1 MGLDRD
7 ATHGTARDATGDAAT
22 GDSTGGAVGDTV
34 RRLRDGM
41 GRGVLS
47 FPLTSFHDDGSLD
60 PDGFRAHVAAQ
71 IATAPGAL
79 FPACGTGEFFSLDE
93 DEYRQTVT
101 IAVEEAAGRLPVV
114 AGVGYG
120 WAQAARFARIA
131 EQAGADALL
140 VLPHYL
146 VAAPQD
152 GLVAQLE
159 QIAART
165 RLPLI
170 AYQRGQVAFSA
181 ASLRHI
187 VRIPNVIG
195 LKDGHSDLD
204 RLQRLTL
211 AAPEDFLFFNGAATA
226 EIQARAY
233 ATVGVPAYSSAVHA
247 FAPEIAN
254 AFFAALHDG
263 DGTDGRDG
271 GGRRGDEGDKTV
283 QRLLRDFYVPFVE
296 LRDRVPGYAVS
307 LVKAAARLRGRPVG
321 PVRAP
326 LTEPSPADLAD
337 LATLLT
343 TGLDLVG
350 AAL

>member
-1 MGLDRD
+1 MSGSS
-7 ATHGTARDATGDAAT
+7 GT
-22 GDSTGGAVGDTV
+22 DTETVV
-34 RRLRDGM
+34 RRLRSGM
-41 GRGVLS
+41 AGGVLS

-71 IATAPGAL
+71 IATEPGAV

-93 DEYRQTVT
+93 DEYRQVVTTTV
-101 IAVEEAAGRLPVV
+101 AEAAGRVPVV
-114 AGVGYG
+114 AGIGYG
-120 WAQAARFARIA
+120 WAQAVRFARIA
-131 EQAGADALL
+131 EEAGADALL

-146 VAAPQD
+146 VAAPQQ

-170 AYQRGQVAFSA
+170 AYQRGQVAFTA
-181 ASLRHI
+181 DSLRRI
-187 VRIPNVIG
+187 ARIPNVIG

-211 AAPEDFLFFNGAATA
+211 AAPEGFLFFNGASTA

-254 AFFAALHDG
+254 AFFGALQGG
-263 DGTDGRDG
+263 D
-271 GGRRGDEGDKTV
+271 DKTV
-283 QRLLRDFYVPFVE
+283 ERLLRYFYVPLVE

-326 LTEPSPADLAD
+326 LTDPSAADLAD
-337 LATLLT
+337 LKTLLA

-350 AAL
+350 ATL

>member
-1 MGLDRD
+1 M
-7 ATHGTARDATGDAAT
+7 A
-22 GDSTGGAVGDTV
+22 
-34 RRLRDGM
+34 
-41 GRGVLS
+41 RGVLS

-60 PDGFRAHVAAQ
+60 PEGLRAHVAAQ
-71 IATAPGAL
+71 IATAPGAV

-93 DEYRQTVT
+93 DEYRRVVAVT
-101 IAVEEAAGRLPVV
+101 AEEAAGRLPVV
-114 AGVGYG
+114 AGIGYG
-120 WAQAARFARIA
+120 WAQAVRFARIA
-131 EQAGADALL
+131 EESGADALL

-165 RLPLI
+165 SLPLI
-170 AYQRGQVAFSA
+170 AYQRGQVAFGIDA
-181 ASLRHI
+181 FR
-187 VRIPNVIG
+187 RITEIPGVIG

-211 AAPEDFLFFNGAATA
+211 AAPEDFLFFNGASTA

-233 ATVGVPAYSSAVHA
+233 ATVGVPSYSSAVHA

-254 AFFAALHDG
+254 AFFAALNAGD
-263 DGTDGRDG
+263 DGTV
-271 GGRRGDEGDKTV
+271 DK
-283 QRLLRDFYVPFVE
+283 LLRGFYVPLVE

-326 LTEPSPADLAD
+326 LTDPSAADLAD
-337 LATLLT
+337 LKTLLA

-350 AAL
+350 ATL

>member
-1 MGLDRD
+1 MSLD
-7 ATHGTARDATGDAAT
+7 TGTVAARLAK
-22 GDSTGGAVGDTV
+22 
-34 RRLRDGM
+34 GM
-41 GRGVLS
+41 ADGVLS
-47 FPLTSFHDDGSLD
+47 FPLTSFRADGSLD
-60 PDGFRAHVAAQ
+60 PDGYRDYVAAQ
-71 IATAPGAL
+71 LATGPGAL

-93 DEYRQTVT
+93 DEYRRVVT
-101 IAVEEAAGRLPVV
+101 IAVQEAAGRTPVV

-120 WAQAARFARIA
+120 WAQAVRFARIA
-131 EQAGADALL
+131 EDAGADALL

-159 QIAART
+159 EIAART

-170 AYQRGQVAFSA
+170 AYQRGQVAFGA
-181 ASLRHI
+181 EAFRR
-187 VRIPNVIG
+187 VTRIPGVIG

-211 AAPEDFLFFNGAATA
+211 AAPEGFLFFNGAATA

-233 ATVGVPAYSSAVHA
+233 AAVGVPAYSSAVHA
-247 FAPEIAN
+247 FAPEIAD
-254 AFFAALHDG
+254 AFFAALRDG
-263 DGTDGRDG
+263 DEATAA
-271 GGRRGDEGDKTV
+271 T
-283 QRLLRDFYVPFVE
+283 LLRGFYLPLVE

-326 LTEPSPADLAD
+326 LTDPSAADLAA
-337 LATLLT
+337 LKTLLA

>member
-1 MGLDRD
+1 M
-7 ATHGTARDATGDAAT
+7 AH
-22 GDSTGGAVGDTV
+22 
-34 RRLRDGM
+34 
-41 GRGVLS
+41 GVLS
-47 FPLTSFHDDGSLD
+47 FPLTSFRDDGSLD
-60 PDGFRAHVAAQ
+60 PDGFRAHVAGQLTA
-71 IATAPGAL
+71 APGAV

-93 DEYRQTVT
+93 DEYRRVVA
-101 IAVEEAAGRLPVV
+101 IAVEEAAGRVPVV

-120 WAQAARFARIA
+120 WAQAVRFARIA
-131 EQAGADALL
+131 EEAGADALL

-146 VAAPQD
+146 VTAPQD

-159 QIAART
+159 HIAART

-170 AYQRGQVAFSA
+170 AYQRGQVAFTA
-181 ASLRHI
+181 ASLRRI
-187 VRIPNVIG
+187 ARIPTVIG

-211 AAPEDFLFFNGAATA
+211 AAPDDFLFFNGAATA

-254 AFFAALHDG
+254 AFFAALREG
-263 DGTDGRDG
+263 D
-271 GGRRGDEGDKTV
+271 DKTV
-283 QRLLRDFYVPFVE
+283 EKLLRDFYVPLVE
-296 LRDRVPGYAVS
+296 LRDRAPGYAVS

-326 LTEPSPADLAD
+326 LTEPSAADLAD
-337 LATLLT
+337 LRTLLT

-350 AAL
+350 ATL

>member
-1 MGLDRD
+1 M
-7 ATHGTARDATGDAAT
+7 A
-22 GDSTGGAVGDTV
+22 
-34 RRLRDGM
+34 
-41 GRGVLS
+41 RGVLS
-47 FPLTSFHDDGSLD
+47 FPLTSFHDDGTLD

-71 IATAPGAL
+71 IATGPGAV

-93 DEYRQTVT
+93 DEYRQVVT
-101 IAVEEAAGRLPVV
+101 IAVEEAGGRVPVV
-114 AGVGYG
+114 AGTGYG
-120 WAQAARFARIA
+120 WAQAVRFARIA
-131 EQAGADALL
+131 EEAGADALL

-170 AYQRGQVAFSA
+170 AYQRGQVAFGVDAFQRVA
-181 ASLRHI
+181 AI
-187 VRIPNVIG
+187 DGVIG

-211 AAPEDFLFFNGAATA
+211 AAPEDFLFFNGASTA

-233 ATVGVPAYSSAVHA
+233 ASVGVPAYSSAVHA

-254 AFFAALHDG
+254 AFFAALRDG
-263 DGTDGRDG
+263 D
-271 GGRRGDEGDKTV
+271 DKAV
-283 QRLLRDFYVPFVE
+283 AKLLRDFYVPLVE

-326 LTEPSPADLAD
+326 LTDPSDADLAN
-337 LATLLT
+337 LRLLLT

>member
-1 MGLDRD
+1 MSL
-7 ATHGTARDATGDAAT
+7 HTG
-22 GDSTGGAVGDTV
+22 TV

-41 GRGVLS
+41 AKGVLS

-60 PDGFRAHVAAQ
+60 PEGLRAHVAAQ
-71 IATAPGAL
+71 LATAPGAV

-93 DEYRQTVT
+93 DEYRQVVT
-101 IAVEEAAGRLPVV
+101 ITVEEAAGRVPVV
-114 AGVGYG
+114 AGTGYG
-120 WAQAARFARIA
+120 WAQAVRFARIA
-131 EQAGADALL
+131 EEAGADALL

-146 VAAPQD
+146 TAAPQD

-170 AYQRGQVAFSA
+170 AYQRGQVAYTAQSFRRIA
-181 ASLRHI
+181 
-187 VRIPNVIG
+187 RIPNVIG

-211 AAPEDFLFFNGAATA
+211 AAPDGFLFFNGASTA

-254 AFFAALHDG
+254 AFFTALHKD
-263 DGTDGRDG
+263 DPATLD
-271 GGRRGDEGDKTV
+271 T
-283 QRLLRDFYVPFVE
+283 LLRDFYVPLVE

-326 LTEPSPADLAD
+326 LTDPSPADLAD
-337 LATLLT
+337 LKALLT

-350 AAL
+350 ASL

>member
-1 MGLDRD
+1 MGV
-7 ATHGTARDATGDAAT
+7 GT
-22 GDSTGGAVGDTV
+22 DTA

-41 GRGVLS
+41 ARGVLS
-47 FPLTSFHDDGSLD
+47 FPLTSFHEDGSLD

-71 IATAPGAL
+71 IATGPGAV

-93 DEYRQTVT
+93 DEYRTVVT
-101 IAVEEAAGRLPVV
+101 IAVEEAGGRLPVV
-114 AGVGYG
+114 AGTGYG
-120 WAQAARFARIA
+120 WAQALRFARIA
-131 EQAGADALL
+131 EEAGADALL

-152 GLVAQLE
+152 GLVRQVE
-159 QIAART
+159 RIAAGT

-170 AYQRGQVAFSA
+170 AYQRGQVAFTA
-181 ASLRHI
+181 DSLKRLA
-187 VRIPNVIG
+187 RIPNLIG

-233 ATVGVPAYSSAVHA
+233 AAVGVPAYSSAVHA
-247 FAPEIAN
+247 FAPEIAD
-254 AFFAALHDG
+254 AFFAALRDG
-263 DGTDGRDG
+263 D
-271 GGRRGDEGDKTV
+271 DKV
-283 QRLLRDFYVPFVE
+283 VERLLRDFYVPLVE
-296 LRDRVPGYAVS
+296 LRDRQPGYAVS

-326 LTEPSPADLAD
+326 LADPSAADLAD
-337 LATLLT
+337 LRNLLT
-343 TGLDLVG
+343 AGLDLVG
-350 AAL
+350 ASL

>member
-1 MGLDRD
+1 VTLDPD
-7 ATHGTARDATGDAAT
+7 TA
-22 GDSTGGAVGDTV
+22 

-41 GRGVLS
+41 AQGVLS
-47 FPLTSFHDDGSLD
+47 FPLTSFHDDGTLD

-71 IATAPGAL
+71 IATGPGAV

-93 DEYRQTVT
+93 DEYRQVVT
-101 IAVEEAAGRLPVV
+101 IAVEEAGGRVPVV
-114 AGVGYG
+114 AGTGYG
-120 WAQAARFARIA
+120 WAQAVRFARIA
-131 EQAGADALL
+131 EEAGADALL

-170 AYQRGQVAFSA
+170 AYQRGQVAFGVDAFRRVA
-181 ASLRHI
+181 AI
-187 VRIPNVIG
+187 DGVIG

-211 AAPEDFLFFNGAATA
+211 AAPEDFLFFNGASTA

-254 AFFAALHDG
+254 AFFTALRDG
-263 DGTDGRDG
+263 D
-271 GGRRGDEGDKTV
+271 DKV
-283 QRLLRDFYVPFVE
+283 VEKLLRDFYVPLVE

-326 LTEPSPADLAD
+326 LTDPSEADLAD
-337 LATLLT
+337 LRLLLT

>member
-1 MGLDRD
+1 MARVTLERD
-7 ATHGTARDATGDAAT
+7 ATDEPVR
-22 GDSTGGAVGDTV
+22 DTV

-41 GRGVLS
+41 ARGVLS

-71 IATAPGAL
+71 IATGPGAL

-170 AYQRGQVAFSA
+170 AYQRGQVAFTA
-181 ASLRHI
+181 ASLR
-187 VRIPNVIG
+187 RIARIANVIG

-254 AFFAALHDG
+254 AFFAALRDG
-263 DGTDGRDG
+263 DGTD
-271 GGRRGDEGDKTV
+271 DKAV

-326 LTEPSPADLAD
+326 LTEPSRADLA
-337 LATLLT
+337 ALT
-343 TGLDLVG
+343 TVLSTGLDLVG

>member
-1 MGLDRD
+1 MED
-7 ATHGTARDATGDAAT
+7 
-22 GDSTGGAVGDTV
+22 
-34 RRLRDGM
+34 
-41 GRGVLS
+41 GVLS

-60 PDGFRAHVAAQ
+60 PEGCRAHLAAQ
-71 IATAPGAL
+71 LATAPGAV

-93 DEYRQTVT
+93 DEYRQVVTV
-101 IAVEEAAGRLPVV
+101 AVEEAGGRVPVV

-131 EQAGADALL
+131 EEAGADALL

-159 QIAART
+159 RIAART

-170 AYQRGQVAFSA
+170 AYQRGQVAFTA
-181 ASLRHI
+181 DSLR
-187 VRIPNVIG
+187 RIAGIANVIG

-211 AAPEDFLFFNGAATA
+211 AAPEGFLFFNGASTA

-254 AFFAALHDG
+254 TFFTALRKEDLA
-263 DGTDGRDG
+263 
-271 GGRRGDEGDKTV
+271 TV
-283 QRLLRDFYVPFVE
+283 ETLLRDFYVPLVE

-326 LTEPSPADLAD
+326 LADPSAADLAD
-337 LATLLT
+337 LATLLS

-350 AAL
+350 ASL

>member
-1 MGLDRD
+1 M
-7 ATHGTARDATGDAAT
+7 AA
-22 GDSTGGAVGDTV
+22 
-34 RRLRDGM
+34 
-41 GRGVLS
+41 GVLS
-47 FPLTSFHDDGSLD
+47 FPLTSFREDGTLD

-71 IATAPGAL
+71 LAAAPGAV

-93 DEYRQTVT
+93 DEYRTVVT
-101 IAVEEAAGRLPVV
+101 VAVEEAAGRVPVV

-120 WAQAARFARIA
+120 WAQAVRFARIA
-131 EQAGADALL
+131 EEAGADALL

-152 GLVAQLE
+152 GLVRQLE
-159 QIAART
+159 EIAART
-165 RLPLI
+165 SLPLI
-170 AYQRGQVAFSA
+170 AYQRGQVAFTA
-181 ASLRHI
+181 ASLRR
-187 VRIPNVIG
+187 VAEIPGVIG

-211 AAPEDFLFFNGAATA
+211 AAPEGFLFFNGAATA

-254 AFFAALHDG
+254 SFFTALRDG
-263 DGTDGRDG
+263 DG
-271 GGRRGDEGDKTV
+271 KTV
-283 QRLLRDFYVPFVE
+283 ERLLREFYVPLVE

-307 LVKAAARLRGRPVG
+307 LVKAAARLRGQPVG

-326 LTEPSPADLAD
+326 LTDPSDRDLTD
-337 LATLLT
+337 LGNLLT

>member
-1 MGLDRD
+1 MSL
-7 ATHGTARDATGDAAT
+7 HTG
-22 GDSTGGAVGDTV
+22 TV

-41 GRGVLS
+41 AKGVLS

-60 PDGFRAHVAAQ
+60 PEGFRAHVAAQ
-71 IATAPGAL
+71 LATAPGAL

-93 DEYRQTVT
+93 DEYRKVVT
-101 IAVEEAAGRLPVV
+101 LAVEEAGGRVPVV
-114 AGVGYG
+114 AGTGYG
-120 WAQAARFARIA
+120 WAQAARFAHIA
-131 EQAGADALL
+131 EEAGADALL

-146 VAAPQD
+146 TAAPQD

-170 AYQRGQVAFSA
+170 AYQRGQVAYTA
-181 ASLRHI
+181 QSLRRI
-187 VRIPNVIG
+187 AAIPNVIG

-211 AAPEDFLFFNGAATA
+211 AAPDGFLFFNGASTA

-233 ATVGVPAYSSAVHA
+233 GTVGVPAYSSAVHA
-247 FAPEIAN
+247 FAPEIAD
-254 AFFAALHDG
+254 AFFTALRKEDAA
-263 DGTDGRDG
+263 TI
-271 GGRRGDEGDKTV
+271 ET
-283 QRLLRDFYVPFVE
+283 LLRDFYVPLVE

-326 LTEPSPADLAD
+326 LTDPSAADLAD
-337 LATLLT
+337 LKTLLT

-350 AAL
+350 ASL

>member
-1 MGLDRD
+1 M
-7 ATHGTARDATGDAAT
+7 
-22 GDSTGGAVGDTV
+22 AVNGDTETVV

-41 GRGVLS
+41 AGGVLS

-60 PDGFRAHVAAQ
+60 PDGFRTHVAAR
-71 IATAPGAL
+71 IATAPGAV

-93 DEYRQTVT
+93 DEYRTVVT
-101 IAVEEAAGRLPVV
+101 IAVEEAAGRVPVV

-120 WAQAARFARIA
+120 WAQATRFARIA
-131 EQAGADALL
+131 EEAGADALL

-159 QIAART
+159 QLAART

-170 AYQRGQVAFSA
+170 AYQRGQVTFTAS
-181 ASLRHI
+181 SLR
-187 VRIPNVIG
+187 RIAAIPGVIG

-211 AAPEDFLFFNGAATA
+211 AAPEGFLFFNGASTA

-254 AFFAALHDG
+254 AFFAAL
-263 DGTDGRDG
+263 RDA
-271 GGRRGDEGDKTV
+271 DDKTV
-283 QRLLRDFYVPFVE
+283 ERLLRDFYVPLVE

-307 LVKAAARLRGRPVG
+307 LIKAAARLRGQPVG

-326 LTEPSPADLAD
+326 LTDPSAADLAE
-337 LATLLT
+337 LTTLLA

>member
-1 MGLDRD
+1 MRVSPDTDPSGAAAVASRLKD
-7 ATHGTARDATGDAAT
+7 AMAN
-22 GDSTGGAVGDTV
+22 
-34 RRLRDGM
+34 
-41 GRGVLS
+41 GVLS
-47 FPLTSFHDDGSLD
+47 FPLTAFHDDGSLD
-60 PDGFRAHVAAQ
+60 PDGFRAYVAAQ
-71 IATAPGAL
+71 LATGPGAV

-93 DEYRQTVT
+93 EEYRQVVT
-101 IAVEEAAGRLPVV
+101 ITAEESAGRVPVV
-114 AGVGYG
+114 AGTGYG

-131 EQAGADALL
+131 EEAGADALL

-146 VAAPQD
+146 VTAPQD
-152 GLVAQLE
+152 GLVAQVE
-159 QIAART
+159 AIAART
-165 RLPLI
+165 RLPLV
-170 AYQRGQVAFSA
+170 AYQRGQVAYTADALKRIA
-181 ASLRHI
+181 AL
-187 VRIPNVIG
+187 PNVIG

-204 RLQRLTL
+204 RLLRLTL

-254 AFFAALHDG
+254 AFFAAL
-263 DGTDGRDG
+263 RDG
-271 GGRRGDEGDKTV
+271 AGDTV
-283 QRLLRDFYVPFVE
+283 DALLRGFYIPLVE

-326 LTEPSPADLAD
+326 LTDPSARDLAD
-337 LATLLT
+337 LEALLT

>member
-1 MGLDRD
+1 MASIWGDGV
-7 ATHGTARDATGDAAT
+7 TGETETTA
-22 GDSTGGAVGDTV
+22 
-34 RRLRDGM
+34 RRLRHGM
-41 GRGVLS
+41 ESGVLS

-71 IATAPGAL
+71 LATAPGAV

-93 DEYRQTVT
+93 DEYRQVVT
-101 IAVEEAAGRLPVV
+101 AAVEEAGGRTPVV

-131 EQAGADALL
+131 EEAGADALL

-146 VAAPQD
+146 VDAPQD

-159 QIAART
+159 RLAART
-165 RLPLI
+165 RLPLV
-170 AYQRGQVAFSA
+170 AYQRGQVAYTPA
-181 ASLRHI
+181 ALRRI
-187 VRIPNVIG
+187 ADIPNVIG

-211 AAPEDFLFFNGAATA
+211 AAPEGFLFFNGAATA

-254 AFFAALHDG
+254 AFFTALRAG
-263 DGTDGRDG
+263 D
-271 GGRRGDEGDKTV
+271 DKGV
-283 QRLLRDFYVPFVE
+283 ERLLRDFYVPFVE

-326 LTEPSPADLAD
+326 LTDPSPADLAD
-337 LATLLT
+337 LKTLLAS
-343 TGLDLVG
+343 GLDLVG
-350 AAL
+350 ATL

>member
-1 MGLDRD
+1 MAG
-7 ATHGTARDATGDAAT
+7 
-22 GDSTGGAVGDTV
+22 
-34 RRLRDGM
+34 
-41 GRGVLS
+41 GVLS
-47 FPLTSFHDDGSLD
+47 FPLTSFH
-60 PDGFRAHVAAQ
+60 PDGALDVEGFREYVAGQLA
-71 IATAPGAL
+71 AGPGAL

-93 DEYRQTVT
+93 DEYRRVVTV
-101 IAVEEAAGRLPVV
+101 AVEEAAGRMPVV

-120 WAQAARFARIA
+120 WAQAARFARVA
-131 EQAGADALL
+131 EEAGADALL

-159 QIAART
+159 RLAALT
-165 RLPLI
+165 PLPLV
-170 AYQRGQVAFSA
+170 AYQRGQVAYTA
-181 ASLRHI
+181 ASLTRI
-187 VRIPNVIG
+187 ARIPGVIG

-211 AAPEDFLFFNGAATA
+211 AAPDGFLFFNGAATA

-247 FAPEIAN
+247 FAPEIAG
-254 AFFAALHDG
+254 AFFAALRDG
-263 DGTDGRDG
+263 DHGTV
-271 GGRRGDEGDKTV
+271 DK
-283 QRLLRDFYVPFVE
+283 LLRDFYVPFVE

-326 LTEPSPADLAD
+326 LTDPSPADLAD
-337 LATLLT
+337 LGALLGA
-343 TGLDLVG
+343 GLDLVG
-350 AAL
+350 ASL

>member
-1 MGLDRD
+1 M
-7 ATHGTARDATGDAAT
+7 TGEAEAA
-22 GDSTGGAVGDTV
+22 A

-41 GRGVLS
+41 ERGVLS
-47 FPLTSFHDDGSLD
+47 FPLTSFHEDGSLD
-60 PDGFRAHVAAQ
+60 PEGCRAHLAAQ
-71 IATAPGAL
+71 IATAPGAV

-93 DEYRQTVT
+93 DEYRQVVT
-101 IAVEEAAGRLPVV
+101 IAVEEAGGRLPVV
-114 AGVGYG
+114 AGIGYG

-131 EQAGADALL
+131 EEAGADALL

-170 AYQRGQVAFSA
+170 AYQRGQVAYTA
-181 ASLRHI
+181 ASLR
-187 VRIPNVIG
+187 RIAAVPNVIG

-211 AAPEDFLFFNGAATA
+211 AAPEGFLFFNGASTA

-254 AFFAALHDG
+254 AFFAALRDG
-263 DGTDGRDG
+263 DG
-271 GGRRGDEGDKTV
+271 KTV
-283 QRLLRDFYVPFVE
+283 ERLLRDFYVPLVE

-326 LTEPSPADLAD
+326 LTDPSAGDLTD
-337 LATLLT
+337 LEALLT

>member
-1 MGLDRD
+1 MAEEMTVSAGP
-7 ATHGTARDATGDAAT
+7 
-22 GDSTGGAVGDTV
+22 GGVEH
-34 RRLRDGM
+34 RLREGM
-41 GRGVLS
+41 AGGVLS
-47 FPLTSFHDDGSLD
+47 FPLTSFRDDGTLD
-60 PDGFRAHVAAQ
+60 PDGFRAYVADRLA
-71 IATAPGAL
+71 ASPGAV

-93 DEYRQTVT
+93 DEYRQVVT
-101 IAVEEAAGRLPVV
+101 ITVEEAAGRVPVV
-114 AGVGYG
+114 AGIGYG
-120 WAQAARFARIA
+120 WAQAVRFARIA
-131 EQAGADALL
+131 EEAGADALL

-170 AYQRGQVAFSA
+170 AYQRGQVAFTAESLKRIA
-181 ASLRHI
+181 AL
-187 VRIPNVIG
+187 PGVIG

-247 FAPEIAN
+247 FAPEIAD
-254 AFFAALHDG
+254 AFFAALRDG
-263 DGTDGRDG
+263 DHGTV
-271 GGRRGDEGDKTV
+271 DK
-283 QRLLRDFYVPFVE
+283 LLRGFYVPLVE

-307 LVKAAARLRGRPVG
+307 LVKAAARLRGHPVG

-326 LTEPSPADLAD
+326 LTDPSPADQAALTA
-337 LATLLT
+337 LLT

>member
-1 MGLDRD
+1 MTFDP
-7 ATHGTARDATGDAAT
+7 
-22 GDSTGGAVGDTV
+22 DTV

-41 GRGVLS
+41 ARAVLS
-47 FPLTSFHDDGSLD
+47 FPLTSFHDDGTFD

-71 IATAPGAL
+71 IATGPGAV

-93 DEYRQTVT
+93 DEYRQVVTV
-101 IAVEEAAGRLPVV
+101 AVEEAGGRLPVV

-131 EQAGADALL
+131 EEAGADALL

-159 QIAART
+159 QLAART

-170 AYQRGQVAFSA
+170 AYQRGQVSFGVAAF
-181 ASLRHI
+181 R
-187 VRIPNVIG
+187 RITAIPGVVG

-233 ATVGVPAYSSAVHA
+233 AAVGVPAYSSAVHA
-247 FAPEIAN
+247 FAPEIAD
-254 AFFAALHDG
+254 AFFTALRDG
-263 DGTDGRDG
+263 DDGTV
-271 GGRRGDEGDKTV
+271 DK
-283 QRLLRDFYVPFVE
+283 LLRDFYVPLVE

-326 LTEPSPADLAD
+326 LTDPTAADLAE
-337 LATLLT
+337 LRLLLT

>member
-1 MGLDRD
+1 MTLDPD
-7 ATHGTARDATGDAAT
+7 TAR
-22 GDSTGGAVGDTV
+22 
-34 RRLRDGM
+34 RLQDGM
-41 GRGVLS
+41 ARGVLS
-47 FPLTSFHDDGSLD
+47 FPLTSFHDDGTLD

-71 IATAPGAL
+71 IATGPGAL

-93 DEYRQTVT
+93 DEYRQVVT
-101 IAVEEAAGRLPVV
+101 IAVEEAGGRLPVV
-114 AGVGYG
+114 AGTGYG
-120 WAQAARFARIA
+120 WAQAVRFARIA
-131 EQAGADALL
+131 EEAGADALL

-170 AYQRGQVAFSA
+170 AYQRGQVAFGVDA
-181 ASLRHI
+181 FRRVAE
-187 VRIPNVIG
+187 IPGVIG

-211 AAPEDFLFFNGAATA
+211 AAPEGFLFFNGASTA
-226 EIQARAY
+226 EIQARPY

-254 AFFAALHDG
+254 AFFTAL
-263 DGTDGRDG
+263 RD
-271 GGRRGDEGDKTV
+271 GDEGDGTV
-283 QRLLRDFYVPFVE
+283 GKLLRDFYVPLVE

-326 LTEPSPADLAD
+326 LTDPSAADLAD
-337 LATLLT
+337 LERLLAS
-343 TGLDLVG
+343 GLDLVG
-350 AAL
+350 ADL

>member
-1 MGLDRD
+1 ME
-7 ATHGTARDATGDAAT
+7 
-22 GDSTGGAVGDTV
+22 
-34 RRLRDGM
+34 
-41 GRGVLS
+41 RGVLS
-47 FPLTSFHDDGSLD
+47 FPLTSFHEDGSLD
-60 PDGFRAHVAAQ
+60 PEGCRAHVAAQ
-71 IATAPGAL
+71 IATAPGAV

-93 DEYRQTVT
+93 DEYRQVVT
-101 IAVEEAAGRLPVV
+101 IAVEEAGGRLPVV
-114 AGVGYG
+114 AGIGYG

-131 EQAGADALL
+131 EEAGADALL

-170 AYQRGQVAFSA
+170 AYQRGQVAYTA
-181 ASLRHI
+181 ASLRRI
-187 VRIPNVIG
+187 AAIPNVIG

-211 AAPEDFLFFNGAATA
+211 AAPEGFLFFNGASTA

-233 ATVGVPAYSSAVHA
+233 ATVGIPAYSSAVHA

-254 AFFAALHDG
+254 TFFAALRDG
-263 DGTDGRDG
+263 DG
-271 GGRRGDEGDKTV
+271 KTV
-283 QRLLRDFYVPFVE
+283 ERLLRDFYVPLVE

-326 LTEPSPADLAD
+326 LTDPSTTDLAD
-337 LATLLT
+337 LEALLT